1 MVNRR
6 QRRSQRQAGA
16 AGAAVDSHSQSET
29 SSAATAA
36 TTKEIFECGTCSKDV
51 GGRDNCFGCDK
62 CEIWV
67 HGTEMCSGLPQ
78 NVIDVILGYS
88 GEGINFICMA
98 CRVSQ
103 ASGNGS
109 PSAKSDNFKE
119 ETISQLFQQIRGLS
133 AALTDLTTQV
143 NTLSA
148 QPRPAP
154 QTECCAGQA
163 GGMAASSVTNTERS
177 QHSHVHPSDGYRV
190 MVREE
195 LKELQERE
203 KRKESVIIRG
213 LEASSASDLV
223 IKFSELTQHLMG
235 TTVEISEVK
244 AIPSHPDIYR
254 AKIIN
259 ANNRKLV
266 LDNAKN
272 LRGTRY
278 DKVFIKRDLTF
289 AQRGE
294 LRERRL
300 NRQAQEHAS
309 SETVPKSVEPPPAR
323 PRGGQM
329 PNSRMSAPVGGPGN

>member
-1 MVNRR
+1 
-6 QRRSQRQAGA
+6 
-16 AGAAVDSHSQSET
+16 
-29 SSAATAA
+29 
-36 TTKEIFECGTCSKDV
+36 
-51 GGRDNCFGCDK
+51 
-62 CEIWV
+62 
-67 HGTEMCSGLPQ
+67 
-78 NVIDVILGYS
+78 
-88 GEGINFICMA
+88 
-98 CRVSQ
+98 
-103 ASGNGS
+103 
-109 PSAKSDNFKE
+109 
-119 ETISQLFQQIRGLS
+119 
-133 AALTDLTTQV
+133 
-143 NTLSA
+143 
-148 QPRPAP
+148 
-154 QTECCAGQA
+154 
-163 GGMAASSVTNTERS
+163 MAASSVTNTERS

-213 LEASSASDLV
+213 LEASSPSDLV

-278 DKVFIKRDLTF
+278 DKVFIKRDLTY

-309 SETVPKSVEPPPAR
+309 SETVPKSVEPHAR

-329 PNSRMSAPVGGPGN
+329 PNSRMSAPVGGLGN